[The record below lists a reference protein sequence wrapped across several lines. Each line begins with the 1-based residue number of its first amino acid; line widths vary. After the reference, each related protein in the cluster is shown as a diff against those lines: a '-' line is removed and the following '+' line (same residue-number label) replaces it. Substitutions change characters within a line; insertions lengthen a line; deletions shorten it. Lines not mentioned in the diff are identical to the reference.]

1 MNGPDSDL
9 NPDEQSIVSDLPDT
23 PSALKG
29 DVEQASVA
37 AAAEPSGSDVPDAP
51 SAPKAEEGPASITV
65 AVEPSVSDAPDA
77 SSAPEV
83 DPGGMSSSCKAQD
96 SIYLHARLKV
106 LTFFPPRPKET
117 VAAAAELLTEA
128 EVEEILHTLMTMGIF
143 HGFLT
148 AAKFE
153 QVYQTLRGT
162 HHFSIPIDMRY
173 RVTPDGS
180 GLVAGDY
187 TLRAIHKQWCVGD
200 YGQIGHY
207 FPDFIA
213 FQDMGFDLSSNVGGL
228 IEYVRCAP
236 GNVGKANVGFLKV
249 NDDLWTLI
257 YQVHA
262 IAGRN
267 QA

>member
-1 MNGPDSDL
+1 MKPDSDL

-83 DPGGMSSSCKAQD
+83 DPG
-96 SIYLHARLKV
+96 
-106 LTFFPPRPKET
+106 ET

-213 FQDMGFDLSSNVGGL
+213 FQDMGFDLSSNVG
-228 IEYVRCAP
+228 
-236 GNVGKANVGFLKV
+236 ANVGFLKV

>member
-1 MNGPDSDL
+1 MKPDSDL

-83 DPGGMSSSCKAQD
+83 DPG
-96 SIYLHARLKV
+96 
-106 LTFFPPRPKET
+106 ET